1 MINFL
6 FLVFGIDVDVLSVE
20 QDPGHL
26 EVTVGHGLVQG
37 RHSVRVRDVHIHRR
51 MWKKMENSLK
61 QNKNTQTELTIYT
74 GTGIFEHRLE
84 KAIKPII

>member
-1 MINFL
+1 MFDNILLQCIHVTFNSKKITDCCALRMINFL

-51 MWKKMENSLK
+51 M
-61 QNKNTQTELTIYT
+61 
-74 GTGIFEHRLE
+74 
-84 KAIKPII
+84 